1 MGIRKGRDNDA
12 VGGKAEETAG
22 DEEKERS
29 FNC

>member
-1 MGIRKGRDNDA
+1 MGIRKGRDNDV
-12 VGGKAEETAG
+12 VGGQAEETTG